1 MNRATT
7 SRLVLAVLAL
17 PLALGVAACNKSGN
31 DQKAGLS
38 GQPVPTVAPPAGK
51 AWTDIVTKTPEGGY
65 LMGNPDAPIKLV
77 EYGSLS
83 CPHCAHLAQ
92 EGFQKLTGTYVASG
106 RVSFEFRSFAIHP
119 QDVPLT
125 VLASCGSTEAFIP
138 LAEQL
143 YTNFDALAAS
153 TQAGAQK
160 AEAAMSLPEN
170 QRFVA
175 FADAVG
181 YTDFFAARGIS
192 KDQAH
197 ACLADFSRASAIA
210 KQSEEYGK
218 DGIDSTPTLLING
231 SKIDGSTWADLE
243 PALQRAG
250 AR

>member
-7 SRLVLAVLAL
+7 SRLVLAALAL
-17 PLALGVAACNKSGN
+17 PLALGLAACDKGGG
-31 DQKAGLS
+31 DQKAGLT
-38 GQPVPTVAPPAGK
+38 GEPVKAVAPPAGK
-51 AWTDIVTKTPEGGY
+51 AWTEVVVRTPEGGY
-65 LMGNPDAPIKLV
+65 LMGNPNAPIKLV

-83 CPHCAHLAQ
+83 CPHCAKLAQ
-92 EGFQKLTGTYVASG
+92 EGFQKLMSNYVSTGK
-106 RVSFEFRSFAIHP
+106 VSFEFRSFAIHP

-138 LAEQL
+138 LVEQA
-143 YTNFDALAAS
+143 YANFDALATS

-160 AEAAMSLPEN
+160 AEAAMALPEN
-170 QRFVA
+170 QRFVT
-175 FADAVG
+175 FADATG

-197 ACLADFSRASAIA
+197 ACLADFSRASAVA
-210 KQSEEYGK
+210 RQSEQYGK
-218 DGIDSTPTLLING
+218 EGIDSTPTLLING
-231 SKIDGSTWADLE
+231 NKLDGNTWAELE